1 MRAYPRSL
9 VKGQGQRIRVNNE
22 TEEYNA
28 GLEGYERHRDPAINE
43 KEKGTDKE
51 VLRVKPVVEY
61 DEVDALIREQAL
73 ADAKAE
79 IKAEARAKAQAL
91 LDAEKT
97 DEEKK
102 AAEEAKKAE
111 KKAATAKKRAATI
124 AKKKAEKQ

>member
-1 MRAYPRSL
+1 MRQYPRSL

-79 IKAEARAKAQAL
+79 IKAEARVKAQAL
-91 LDAEKT
+91 LD
-97 DEEKK
+97 EEK
-102 AAEEAKKAE
+102 AETPAE
-111 KKAATAKKRAATI
+111 VKPKKRRTR
-124 AKKKAEKQ
+124 KKKEV